1 MHVTPNIASIATL
14 ISEPSRA
21 AMLTALLDGRFH
33 PASSLAYIAGVKPQ
47 TASFHLKK
55 MKESNVIRVERHG
68 RHRYYG
74 LMNHEIATILESFLS
89 VAPNIEIKSFKQA
102 TQDKAIRYARTCYD
116 HLAGQLG
123 VKITDSL
130 LHNEYLENNE
140 DSFIVTQK
148 GEKFFAELKIDLQEV
163 RKKRRTYISKCL
175 DWSERRHHISG
186 AVGHALLE
194 RLLELQWLRRH
205 PDTRAIKITKEGEKN
220 IQNIFGITLEPLL
233 LK

>member
-1 MHVTPNIASIATL
+1 
-14 ISEPSRA
+14 
-21 AMLTALLDGRFH
+21 
-33 PASSLAYIAGVKPQ
+33 
-47 TASFHLKK
+47 
-55 MKESNVIRVERHG
+55 
-68 RHRYYG
+68 
-74 LMNHEIATILESFLS
+74 MNHEIATILESFLS

-130 LHNEYLENNE
+130 LNNEYLENNE
-140 DSFIVTQK
+140 DSFIVTKK

-186 AVGHALLE
+186 AVGYALLE
-194 RLLELQWLRRH
+194 RLLELQWLLRH

-220 IQNIFGITLEPLL
+220 LQNIFGITLEPLL
-233 LK
+233 

>member
-74 LMNHEIATILESFLS
+74 LMNHEIAAILESFLS

-130 LHNEYLENNE
+130 LNNEYLENNE

-186 AVGHALLE
+186 AVGNALLE
-194 RLLELQWLRRH
+194 RLLELQWLSRH

-220 IQNIFGITLEPLL
+220 IQKIFGITLEPLL
-233 LK
+233 L